1 MKSFLILAGTWSILL
16 LAGCAVD
23 NAKGAAGYLPE
34 SNTYYHVTDYHFFF
48 RNLNTI
54 ADNAHLHILHSKLP
68 APQKEKWSIL
78 LSALRMSSGALGLDE
93 NLFSGT
99 SSVRLPGEKPLFRTT
114 RVWGTKAAQPGLLW
128 QTVTPEAIH
137 VRSKLKQLPAHTIA
151 AGAVNV
157 RTEQICRLLEKTVN
171 ALSGEK
177 IPFPTEIAEDLSGVW
192 EFACLPGQDGIYTEI
207 TLPDPRSH
215 FETFLKSILPSR
227 EDGTKYAP
235 QSEFSPEITFHFQ
248 PGRLTLAIG
257 KKTVPPAGPLG
268 DDPQILKRLAY
279 LDANGAG
286 FFYLSPSAGQYL
298 QPDRAATPCIL
309 AVLSAKPEA
318 LILQS
323 VSDWDPVSEQWL
335 LPAVLAPVASLG
347 KWFNHVENPLNTKS
361 SLPEG
366 SACTVQL
373 EKLRTALE
381 NYAEKHGGKYP
392 VPHSVEGLRELL
404 KERLITPEQ
413 LLCPAATGDTAAKN
427 AESFTADNCSYIYVG
442 GSTRQTPADFPL
454 IMDWPLNHRDE
465 VRILTAGGK
474 IHTFFIR
481 DLNSCRKLAS
491 FLQSRFL
498 YPEQDFRRLLDVAD
512 TLDNTFLK
520 GYSK

>member
-1 MKSFLILAGTWSILL
+1 MKSFLLLTGALSVLL

-34 SNTYYHVTDYHFFF
+34 SNTYYHITDYHFFF

-68 APQKEKWSIL
+68 DREKEKWSIR
-78 LSALRMSSGALGLDE
+78 LSALRLTAGASGLDE

-114 RVWGTKAAQPGLLW
+114 RVLGTTSTTPGLLW
-128 QTVTPEAIH
+128 QIFAPQSIRIGE
-137 VRSKLKQLPAHTIA
+137 KLNPLPANTIA
-151 AGAVNV
+151 AGAVEV
-157 RTEQICRLLEKTVN
+157 RTEHLFRLFGKTVN
-171 ALSGEK
+171 TLSGEML
-177 IPFPTEIAEDLSGVW
+177 PFPPEIAEGLAGVW
-192 EFACLPGQDGIYTEI
+192 EFVCLPGKDGIYTEI

-215 FETFLKSILPSR
+215 FSALLQSILPTR

-235 QSEFSPEITFHFQ
+235 QSEFSPEITFLFQ

-257 KKTVPPAGPLG
+257 EKTVPPAGTLG
-268 DDPQILKRLAY
+268 DNPQILKHLAY

-298 QPDRAATPCIL
+298 QPDRAATPGIL
-309 AVLSAKPEA
+309 AVLTAKPEA

-323 VSDWDPVSEQWL
+323 VSDWDPISEQWL
-335 LPAVLAPVASLG
+335 LPAVLAPIAPFSEI
-347 KWFNHVENPLNTKS
+347 FQSVEMPPETKN
-361 SLPEG
+361 SLPEE

-381 NYAEKHGGKYP
+381 NYAEKHDGKYP
-392 VPHSVEGLRELL
+392 APHSVEGLRELL
-404 KERLITPEQ
+404 KEKWISPEQ

-465 VRILTAGGK
+465 VRILTVGGK
-474 IHTFFIR
+474 IHTFSIR